1 MALADEGATVVFY
14 KGIPQDMAGMILSE
28 EKQAHFKEMLDAL
41 DFHAEGAVKCARVGK
56 GKVCLSDDINAL
68 MNEANVGAE
77 KMYQAGLQCIRR
89 NSTTGKY
96 YFIENSSDRKI
107 EDWIPLRTEARSA
120 AISIQ

>member
-14 KGIPQDMAGMILSE
+14 KGIPQNMAGMILSE

-56 GKVCLSDDINAL
+56 GKICLSDDINAL

-89 NSTTGKY
+89 NSATGKY
-96 YFIENSSDRKI
+96 YFIENSSDRK
-107 EDWIPLRTEARSA
+107 
-120 AISIQ
+120 

>member
-1 MALADEGATVVFY
+1 MEKPDSILPTLGGQNALNIAMALADEGATVVFY

-56 GKVCLSDDINAL
+56 GKICLSDDINAL

-89 NSTTGKY
+89 NSAR
-96 YFIENSSDRKI
+96 ENI
-107 EDWIPLRTEARSA
+107 TL
-120 AISIQ
+120 

>member
-56 GKVCLSDDINAL
+56 GKICLSDDINAL
-68 MNEANVGAE
+68 MDEANVGAE
-77 KMYQAGLQCIRR
+77 KCIRQVCNVSEEIVR
-89 NSTTGKY
+89 R
-96 YFIENSSDRKI
+96 ENI
-107 EDWIPLRTEARSA
+107 TL
-120 AISIQ
+120 